1 MSVASLPSTESAG
14 RCARALAIAGAVA
27 TAMGLSPLAAMAQT
41 AAPAPTIDSP
51 SIKLIAATCQSCHG
65 VEGRAQGVGLRLAGQ
80 GAAEIERKLLAYRN
94 GSVQG
99 TIMQRHAKGY
109 SEAELRALAQYFGRF
124 N

>member
-1 MSVASLPSTESAG
+1 MSVACLPFTESAG
-14 RCARALAIAGAVA
+14 GGARALAIAGAVA
-27 TAMGLSPLAAMAQT
+27 AAMGLGPLTAIAQT
-41 AAPAPTIDSP
+41 AGPAPTIDSP

-80 GAAEIERKLLAYRN
+80 SAAELEKKLLGYRN
-94 GSVQG
+94 GALQG

-109 SEAELRALAQYFGRF
+109 SEAELKALAQYFGRF

>member
-1 MSVASLPSTESAG
+1 MDVFCLQLGDRVWQITRVA
-14 RCARALAIAGAVA
+14 AIAALIGFSDV
-27 TAMGLSPLAAMAQT
+27 GVSAQP
-41 AAPAPTIDSP
+41 AAPAATTDNP

-65 VEGRAQGVGLRLAGQ
+65 FEGRAQGVGLRLAGQ
-80 GAAEIERKLLAYRN
+80 GAAEIERKLLTFRN
-94 GSVQG
+94 GTAQA

>member
-1 MSVASLPSTESAG
+1 MSVAGLPSTESAG
-14 RCARALAIAGAVA
+14 RCARALAIARVVVM
-27 TAMGLSPLAAMAQT
+27 AMVLSPLAAMPQT

-109 SEAELRALAQYFGRF
+109 SEAELKALAQYFGRF

>member
-1 MSVASLPSTESAG
+1 MQYRSFRL
-14 RCARALAIAGAVA
+14 ALGCLAALSMIA
-27 TAMGLSPLAAMAQT
+27 TAQTQSPGGLGP
-41 AAPAPTIDSP
+41 DSP
-51 SIKLIAATCQSCHG
+51 SIRLMAATCQSCHG

-80 GAAEIERKLLAYRN
+80 GAAEIERKLLGYRN
-94 GSVQG
+94 GALQG